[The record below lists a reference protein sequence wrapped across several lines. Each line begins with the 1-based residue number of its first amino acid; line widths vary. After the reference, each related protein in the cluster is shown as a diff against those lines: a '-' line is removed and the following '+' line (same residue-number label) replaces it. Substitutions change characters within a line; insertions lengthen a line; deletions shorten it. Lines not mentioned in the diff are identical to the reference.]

1 MRVCENDATEEEQL
15 AFGLEKNALEEAVF
29 ALYEIVILKSFEAE
43 TGVNFASL
51 KPNEQ
56 KRLLVACT
64 RDSIPEPWIAE
75 PVVSLIE
82 ELHKPQHFFY

>member
-1 MRVCENDATEEEQL
+1 MKKQEEQL
-15 AFGLEKNALEEAVF
+15 TFGLEKNALEEAVF
-29 ALYEIVILKSFEAE
+29 TLYEIVILKSFEAE

-56 KRLLVACT
+56 KRLLIACT
-64 RDSIPEPWIAE
+64 RDNIPEPRIAE

-82 ELHKPQHFFY
+82 KLHTPQHFFY

>member
-1 MRVCENDATEEEQL
+1 MKKQEEQL
-15 AFGLEKNALEEAVF
+15 TFGLEKNALEEAVF
-29 ALYEIVILKSFEAE
+29 TLYEIVILKSFEAE

-56 KRLLVACT
+56 KRLLIACT
-64 RDSIPEPWIAE
+64 RDSIPESWIAK

-82 ELHKPQHFFY
+82 ELHKPQYSFY

>member
-1 MRVCENDATEEEQL
+1 MKKQEEQL
-15 AFGLEKNALEEAVF
+15 TFGLEKNALEEAVF
-29 ALYEIVILKSFEAE
+29 VLYEIVILKSFEAE

-56 KRLLVACT
+56 KRLLIAFT
-64 RDSIPEPWIAE
+64 RDNIPEPRIAE

-82 ELHKPQHFFY
+82 KLHTPQHFFY

>member
-1 MRVCENDATEEEQL
+1 MKKQEEQL
-15 AFGLEKNALEEAVF
+15 TFGLEKNALEEAVF
-29 ALYEIVILKSFEAE
+29 VLYEIVILKSFEAE

-56 KRLLVACT
+56 KRLLIACT
-64 RDSIPEPWIAE
+64 RDNIPEPRIAE

-82 ELHKPQHFFY
+82 KLHTPQHFFY